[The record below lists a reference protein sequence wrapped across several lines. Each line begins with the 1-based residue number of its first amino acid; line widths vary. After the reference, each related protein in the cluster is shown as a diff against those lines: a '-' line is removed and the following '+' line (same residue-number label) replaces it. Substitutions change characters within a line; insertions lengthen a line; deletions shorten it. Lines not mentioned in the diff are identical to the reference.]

1 MHVCHSCLVDLTIDV
16 HEEPSAT
23 VVTVGGELDV
33 HTAPSLQAALAA
45 LDSSGRIIVDL
56 TGVSFLDSTGLSVF
70 VNALVDA
77 RERQATLVVVASAP
91 RVVKVFTLTGLDSA
105 LSLHSTLDE
114 ALGA

>member
-1 MHVCHSCLVDLTIDV
+1 VDLTIDV

-45 LDSSGRIIVDL
+45 LDSSGRIVVDL
-56 TGVSFLDSTGLSVF
+56 TGVGFLDSTGLSVF
-70 VNALVDA
+70 VNALADA
-77 RERQATLVVVASAP
+77 RQATLAVVANAP

-105 LSLHSTLDE
+105 LSLHSTLVE
-114 ALGA
+114 ALDA

>member
-1 MHVCHSCLVDLTIDV
+1 MDLTIGV

-45 LDSSGRIIVDL
+45 LDSSGRIVVDL
-56 TGVSFLDSTGLSVF
+56 TDVSFLDSTGLSVF
-70 VNALVDA
+70 VNALADA
-77 RERQATLVVVASAP
+77 RERQATLAVVASAP

-105 LSLHSTLDE
+105 LSLHPTLSE
-114 ALGA
+114 ALEV